1 MSVLYY
7 KIILSFSKI
16 IIMVTRRN
24 SVFGHFWHSA
34 VSAKLLI
41 LGICPSFIQKQPLK
55 GVLSKRCSKNM
66 QQIYKRTPMPK
77 CDFNKVAKQITLRY
91 ECSPVNLLH
100 IFRTAFTK
108 NTSGW
113 LLMFVVIE
121 NQWFFMTTLYKA
133 ATNNC
138 LHLQLP

>member
-1 MSVLYY
+1 
-7 KIILSFSKI
+7 
-16 IIMVTRRN
+16 MVTRRN
-24 SVFGHFWHSA
+24 SVFGHFWHSV

-77 CDFNKVAKQITLRY
+77 CDFNKVAKQITLQY
-91 ECSPVNLLH
+91 ECSPVNLPH
-100 IFRTAFTK
+100 IFSTAFTK

-121 NQWFFMTTLYKA
+121 NQ
-133 ATNNC
+133 
-138 LHLQLP
+138 